1 MRNAYLETLYDLAQN
16 DPCVLAMISDNGA
29 IVYDKYRRDLPKQY
43 INAGIS
49 EANMVG
55 MAAGLAERGKI
66 PFAYTIGAFLAYR
79 AYEFIMNDVCLQN
92 ENVKLVGI
100 GEGVSYSLLG
110 SSHHTIFDVPALRA
124 LPNLTILSPA
134 SPREVKN
141 CVHAAYEIQ
150 GPVYLRL
157 GTNREPEVYE
167 SANYDFEVGKGVVLK
182 DGTDVT
188 LVSTGSIVYDV
199 LQAAKALEAQGI
211 STRVVN
217 IHTLKP
223 FDREIIIESAAKT
236 KAIVTVEEQ
245 TIYGGLGSMVAEVL
259 AEEGIAIKFRRIGL
273 TDFAHGYGKH
283 DEVKEENGIGFAAIQ
298 SLVQQLL

>member
-134 SPREVKN
+134 SPLEVKK
-141 CVHAAYEIQ
+141 CVRAVYEIQ

-167 SANYDFEVGKGVVLK
+167 SADYDFEVGKGVVLK

-217 IHTLKP
+217 IHTLN
-223 FDREIIIESAAKT
+223 
-236 KAIVTVEEQ
+236 EEQ

-283 DEVKEENGIGFAAIQ
+283 DEVKEENGIGQDAVV
-298 SLVQQLL
+298 SLIKKLL

>member
-1 MRNAYLETLYDLAQN
+1 MRNAYLETLYDLAKQ
-16 DPCVLAMISDNGA
+16 DKRVLAMISDNGA
-29 IVYDKYRRDLPKQY
+29 IVYDKYRRDLPEQY
-43 INAGIS
+43 LNAGIS

-55 MAAGLAERGKI
+55 MAAGLARRGKI

-79 AYEFIMNDVCLQN
+79 AYEFILNDVCLQN

-124 LPNLTILSPA
+124 LPNLTLLSPA
-134 SPREVKN
+134 SPIEVKK
-141 CVHAAYEIQ
+141 CVRAAYEMD

-157 GTNREPEVYE
+157 GTNREPEVYA
-167 SANYDFEVGKGVVLK
+167 SADYDFQVGKGVVLR

-188 LVSTGSIVYDV
+188 LVSTGSITYDV
-199 LQAAKALEAQGI
+199 LQAAEKLEKGGI
-211 STRVVN
+211 SARVVN

-223 FDREIIIESAAKT
+223 FDRDIIIESATKT
-236 KAIVTVEEQ
+236 RAIVTVEEQ

-259 AEEGIAIKFRRIGL
+259 AEEGIATKFRRVGL
-273 TDFAHGYGKH
+273 TDFAHGYGTH
-283 DEVKEENGIGFAAIQ
+283 DEVKKENGIGADAVVAIA
-298 SLVQQLL
+298 SGIT